1 MWSDT
6 RGQAAVVGVALLL
19 GVTVVAISGLTAT
32 TGSIVADGI
41 AVADLDRVSGQLQH
55 SLATTNYPK
64 RTEIRLTR
72 GQLQVANRSIWLLEG
87 GSIQWAGHAGA
98 VIYTDGPRELVAFGG
113 TVVQATPESVSQ
125 RGQPRIATA
134 PDSLYIGVPLLDT
147 SGLDAVSTS
156 GHQLS
161 VGLTATVESDQT
173 MLAPATY
180 AVGIETDYPEVW
192 AKALTATGASTT
204 TQRDIDG
211 DGIVSVIGHFEQPRA
226 VHLVRHIVEI
236 QLEVS

>member
-1 MWSDT
+1 
-6 RGQAAVVGVALLL
+6 
-19 GVTVVAISGLTAT
+19 
-32 TGSIVADGI
+32 
-41 AVADLDRVSGQLQH
+41 
-55 SLATTNYPK
+55 
-64 RTEIRLTR
+64 
-72 GQLQVANRSIWLLEG
+72 
-87 GSIQWAGHAGA
+87 
-98 VIYTDGPRELVAFGG
+98 
-113 TVVQATPESVSQ
+113 
-125 RGQPRIATA
+125 
-134 PDSLYIGVPLLDT
+134 
-147 SGLDAVSTS
+147 
-156 GHQLS
+156 
-161 VGLTATVESDQT
+161 